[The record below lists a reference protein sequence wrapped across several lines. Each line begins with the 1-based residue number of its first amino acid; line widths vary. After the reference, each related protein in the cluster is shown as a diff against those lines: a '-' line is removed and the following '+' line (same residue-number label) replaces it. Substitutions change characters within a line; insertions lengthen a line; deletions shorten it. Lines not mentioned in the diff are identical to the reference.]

1 MAYTKICMTEDIF
14 KTRTSDPDLPTLPE
28 DHITRD
34 QTIRWSW
41 TYLHLSRMLIS
52 FPICTPHAT
61 DVNTLFQC
69 YRTIGMDRSVTDLEL
84 FLEWEHLFRAL
95 GQILPPPLFT
105 EIKIGG
111 SDLICSLAKTK
122 IWSEHKAWSGSS
134 VKQPHSYHLTHSF
147 CNLHHSLLNGNNG
160 RFRLLLWRTNG
171 RINFKVLGIFLNDFF
186 RIILSISC
194 NSYPLI
200 SKQKLSFMTAPTT
213 EDL

>member
-1 MAYTKICMTEDIF
+1 MTYTPLNRVGKKVMKLCFIAYTKICMTEDIF

-84 FLEWEHLFRAL
+84 SLEWEHLFRAL
-95 GQILPPPLFT
+95 GQISPPPLLPRSKS
-105 EIKIGG
+105 E
-111 SDLICSLAKTK
+111 DQ
-122 IWSEHKAWSGSS
+122 IWSARKLKPRSDPSTR
-134 VKQPHSYHLTHSF
+134 PDPD
-147 CNLHHSLLNGNNG
+147 LL
-160 RFRLLLWRTNG
+160 
-171 RINFKVLGIFLNDFF
+171 
-186 RIILSISC
+186 
-194 NSYPLI
+194 
-200 SKQKLSFMTAPTT
+200 
-213 EDL
+213 